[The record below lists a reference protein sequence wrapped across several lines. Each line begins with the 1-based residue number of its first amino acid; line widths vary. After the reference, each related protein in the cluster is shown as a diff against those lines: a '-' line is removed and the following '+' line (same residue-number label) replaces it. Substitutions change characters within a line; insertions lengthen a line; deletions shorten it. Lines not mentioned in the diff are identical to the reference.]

1 MNEGHL
7 VGNVVSFG
15 NSVRSY
21 TIYTV
26 CWSRWSRQSPSS
38 HLIETRPP
46 HRPVTHTY
54 IHSEVI
60 MAWVTSITTL
70 CLLSLA
76 SITSTNKIVPSAVLS
91 FIPGVDN
98 ISGNLQFYPTHYGV
112 VISGVISG
120 LSPGKHG
127 FHVHAKGNLGNKCAD
142 AAGHFNPFNA
152 RHGAPTDRDRHV
164 GDLGNVLAN
173 QYGVAYIYIEDRVIS
188 LDPNSQAYIGG
199 LAIVVHQGVD
209 DLGRGGN
216 ADSLKTGNAGSR
228 SGCGIIEVQQRFR
241 GIGLSAGRRPVYYSS
256 RKC

>member
-1 MNEGHL
+1 MKVTVL
-7 VGNVVSFG
+7 VGNVESAG
-15 NSVRSY
+15 NSVTTRRVTLY
-21 TIYTV
+21 IP
-26 CWSRWSRQSPSS
+26 CAGAAGAS
-38 HLIETRPP
+38 HLIETQPP
-46 HRPVTHTY
+46 HRAH

-60 MAWVTSITTL
+60 MAWVSIRTL

-76 SITSTNKIVPSAVLS
+76 SFASPVGLAPSAVLS
-91 FIPGVDN
+91 FTPGVDN

-112 VISGVISG
+112 IITGVISG
-120 LSPGKHG
+120 LSPGNHG

-142 AAGHFNPFNA
+142 AGGHFNPFNA

-173 QYGVAYIYIEDRVIS
+173 QYGVAYIYIDDRVIS
-188 LDPNSQAYIGG
+188 LDPNSPAYIGG

-228 SGCGIIEVQQRFR
+228 SGCGIIEVQRFG
-241 GIGLSAGRRPVYYSS
+241 GIGIGAGRKPVYYSG